1 MYVQVSCYSVLSGS
15 GVKDLLLEDA
25 GLGEAKSDLVGG
37 KLVVAVGD
45 GGDLVLH
52 EVLVEWVEEDL
63 LVLSAVNGDL
73 DSSSGNVGWEADVIE
88 DLLVDGREASRPW
101 SHLGW
106 VVLG

>member
-1 MYVQVSCYSVLSGS
+1 MLCYSVLSGS
-15 GVKDLLLEDA
+15 GVKDLLLEDG
-25 GLGEAKSDLVGG
+25 GLGEAESDLVGG

-52 EVLVEWVEEDL
+52 EVSVEWVEEDL
-63 LVLSAVNGDL
+63 LVLSAVKADL
-73 DSSSGNVGWEADVIE
+73 DSSSRNVGWEADIIE
-88 DLLVDGREASRPW
+88 DLLVDGREASGPW